1 MFKKSF
7 KSRVSNNIAVHQIM
21 TFTAE
26 DGEYIFNL
34 IEQGTLLTGIF
45 LGVIIASVASIILL
59 GFPGIWPLFVIF
71 PLFII
76 LTFMAKISSQYNL
89 GAESSNAKK
98 LTLIEELLSNFRN
111 IKMLGF
117 DKVFK
122 HSFENLLHQ
131 QCRLLTWSE
140 IYTPRIS
147 GHVTSAM
154 ILGGLYLNWCDFM
167 IETNIVEVLV
177 LIILFAYLVKVY
189 MVQFSEG
196 IQAIMDAVGCLEKVK
211 EAFTLDSGGQ
221 SKSKPKD
228 KGLFVVIENALFAW
242 PQKEEHTIKVDSDFC
257 LRVEEF
263 YVRKGDIVGVT
274 GLSGSGKTMFAYSI
288 LGQTID
294 KHGEL
299 RLRDTIEFYP
309 TDPFILDG
317 TVKENIL
324 MGGEFDSQKFYNAV
338 VDTKLDKDV
347 LRSVGAED
355 LDMMS
360 MDLSPHQ
367 IQRVVL
373 ARALYSD
380 STGLIFDEPLRNI
393 RKSPGLVKLVK
404 DVMFKLQIQE
414 KTVILITSTTD
425 FLSICQFIHCI
436 ENGQVISD
444 TGTRGT
450 YESFIELPDYYQ
462 MLETENNL
470 EHSNGFQEQFEG
482 ARLDGLATKKRNT
495 KEMNNSEDN
504 LDMSRSGRYSPQY
517 SPMSYWRIVILYLFL
532 GISSL
537 GYFILPFSFIEY
549 HDYKDP
555 WLAYVCIA
563 IILGS
568 IVLDVLTKIFYATS
582 CEIKARE
589 HQIPLVEKLLK
600 TSINYLQTS
609 QLSDITCMFMGTNLL
624 DETAVFLNQM
634 TGHIGMTFAM
644 VVLGLANYWT
654 TIAFA
659 VHFLFMILLCLKFR

>member
-1 MFKKSF
+1 MFKKCF
-7 KSRVSNNIAVHQIM
+7 KSRLSNNIAVHQIM

-45 LGVIIASVASIILL
+45 LGVIIASAASIVLL

-122 HSFENLLHQ
+122 GNFERELHQ

-177 LIILFAYLVKVY
+177 LIVLFSYLVKIY

-196 IQAIMDAVGCLEKVK
+196 MQAIMDALGCLEKVK
-211 EAFTLDSGGQ
+211 EAFCFESGGQ

-228 KGLFVVIENALFAW
+228 KKLYVSIENALFAW
-242 PQKEEHTIKVDSDFC
+242 PQKDEHTIKVDSDFY
-257 LRVEEF
+257 LQVQEF

-294 KHGEL
+294 KHGDI

-309 TDPFILDG
+309 TEPFILDG
-317 TVKENIL
+317 TVKENII

-338 VDTKLDKDV
+338 VDTKLDTDV
-347 LRSVGAED
+347 LTSVGSED
-355 LDMMS
+355 LNLMS
-360 MDLSPHQ
+360 MDLTPHQ
-367 IQRVVL
+367 IQRVIL

-380 STGLIFDEPLRNI
+380 SNGFIFDEPFRNI
-393 RKSPGLVKLVK
+393 RKSPGLVKLMK

-414 KTVILITSTTD
+414 KTVILITSNAE
-425 FLSICQFIHCI
+425 FLSTCQFIHFI

-450 YESFIELPDYYQ
+450 YESFMELPEYLQ
-462 MLETENNL
+462 MLETESIL
-470 EHSNGFQEQFEG
+470 EHSNGFQEQLEG
-482 ARLDGLATKKRNT
+482 ARLDGLANKKRHQT
-495 KEMNNSEDN
+495 TMNNSEDD
-504 LDMSRSGRYSPQY
+504 LDASRSGRYSRQY
-517 SPMSYWRIVILYLFL
+517 SPISYWRIVILYLFL
-532 GISSL
+532 GVSSL
-537 GYFILPFSFIEY
+537 GYFLLPFCFIEY

-563 IILGS
+563 IILVS
-568 IVLDVLTKIFYATS
+568 ILLDFLTKIFYATS
-582 CEIKARE
+582 CEIKVRQYE
-589 HQIPLVEKLLK
+589 IPLVEKLLQ
-600 TSINYLQTS
+600 TSISFLQTS
-609 QLSDITCMFMGTNLL
+609 QLSDITCMFMATNLL
-624 DETAVFLNQM
+624 DETQVFLNQM
-634 TGHIGMTFAM
+634 TGHVGVTCAM
-644 VVLGLANYWT
+644 VVLGLANYWMC
-654 TIAFA
+654 IAFG
-659 VHFLFMILLCLKFR
+659 VHFVLMILLCLKFR